1 MYNMCIIY
9 IYICMIMKA
18 SSWYLLSYSYLE
30 WPCSSIARSPG
41 SMWYITSVSLLVSD
55 FHFPFFFFC
64 PASPSVPTRLFPSSF
79 LYLPFFSVHQTAS
92 PPQAS
97 SDHENWK
104 KRKDLFIWL
113 LTRAK
118 ESQEWLPLMWN
129 WTLSLI
135 KQGFSLSLSLSLL
148 SLDMQSKH
156 RSSQS
161 NVYPPDLSFP
171 ILSRSP
177 FCLVR
182 LPVPFLVPL
191 PVVCFPFRCFQWSF
205 DIRRHQLLPF
215 PDMEPPWNLLCC
227 VSSFCVFTGPVVRH
241 PTLVCHTKLSCLLW
255 MVLVIL

>member
-1 MYNMCIIY
+1 MYNMCI

-55 FHFPFFFFC
+55 FRFPFFFC

-135 KQGFSLSLSLSLL
+135 KQGFSLSLSRHAVQTQIIAVECLSSR
-148 SLDMQSKH
+148 SLIPH
-156 RSSQS
+156 
-161 NVYPPDLSFP
+161 SFP
-171 ILSRSP
+171 FCILFVSAACTLFGTPPRG
-177 FCLVR
+177 V
-182 LPVPFLVPL
+182 
-191 PVVCFPFRCFQWSF
+191 FPFSLFSVIFWYPATPTSAVS
-205 DIRRHQLLPF
+205 RHGTS
-215 PDMEPPWNLLCC
+215 MEPPMLCFILLCFHWSC
-227 VSSFCVFTGPVVRH
+227 CASSYAG
-241 PTLVCHTKLSCLLW
+241 LSYKAFLPSLDGACDSVDL
-255 MVLVIL
+255 